1 MLNKQRVNFGKTN
14 KVGAFFAGA
23 ESPAGGASLG
33 SWTSPAGDHVALAEI
48 ENTWHGEKK
57 RGNLGKS
64 RGKEN
69 MGKS

>member
-48 ENTWHGEKK
+48 ENTWHGEKN
-57 RGNLGKS
+57 GEIWENHGD
-64 RGKEN
+64 N